1 MMCAIQGRAPLELEG
16 EVSEHNTYYSNR
28 LYSYRLTV
36 CACVECEK
44 SAGVAPAE
52 PVPSLY

>member
-16 EVSEHNTYYSNR
+16 EVSEHNTYYSYR